1 VALQAP
7 RHARRYVSRAVPIF
21 AGLIGL
27 MDCGR
32 ARCVGELERST
43 SMIALPQADAR
54 TVTKAILSEM
64 MRALFQVH
72 AVQLSGG

>member
-7 RHARRYVSRAVPIF
+7 RHASRYVSRAVPIF

-32 ARCVGELERST
+32 ARCVGELACAT
-43 SMIALPQADAR
+43 PKIGAPQADAG
-54 TVTKAILSEM
+54 TVARAILREM